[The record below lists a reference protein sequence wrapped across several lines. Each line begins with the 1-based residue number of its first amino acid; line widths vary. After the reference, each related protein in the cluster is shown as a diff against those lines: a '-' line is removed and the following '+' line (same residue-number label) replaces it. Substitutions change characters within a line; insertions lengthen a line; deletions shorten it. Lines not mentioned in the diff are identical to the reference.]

1 MCSLQIVPGSDALS
15 MEAQTNATL
24 LFMSMIRG
32 TLASKR
38 VLREYRLNQEA
49 FDWVVGEVIARFHL
63 VSGLVRC
70 SVVLECGLNEEPLD

>member
-1 MCSLQIVPGSDALS
+1 MDIDKQIVPGSDALS
-15 MEAQTNATL
+15 KEAQTNATL
-24 LFMSMIRG
+24 LFMSMVRA

-63 VSGLVRC
+63 VSSRGV
-70 SVVLECGLNEEPLD
+70 S